1 MIVFLGIAL
10 ALVLVSIVVY
20 MLLTRKLREKYAF
33 FWIVIG
39 LVVLVLGIFPQL
51 LEGLTLALGVQVP
64 SNLLF
69 SLAIVLLLGVSLH
82 LSWEISQAE
91 DEIRRVAEE
100 TALLNTEVE
109 RLAERL
115 AELERTN
122 PATTTPVATT
132 AASANAAPTGE
143 SPAPVETADG
153 VRGHD
158 EDRAR

>member
-100 TALLNTEVE
+100 AALLNTEVE
-109 RLAERL
+109 RLSARL
-115 AELERTN
+115 DQLERGVVTAEPPSRPN
-122 PATTTPVATT
+122 ATPVVDRVPDE
-132 AASANAAPTGE
+132 PTL
-143 SPAPVETADG
+143 
-153 VRGHD
+153 
-158 EDRAR
+158 EDDSR

>member
-109 RLAERL
+109 RLSARLDALEGAGRAERVEL
-115 AELERTN
+115 PSSDEVAEG
-122 PATTTPVATT
+122 
-132 AASANAAPTGE
+132 S
-143 SPAPVETADG
+143 
-153 VRGHD
+153 RGRD
-158 EDRAR
+158 EDRSR

>member
-109 RLAERL
+109 RLSARLDLLERPERAERPSSDE
-115 AELERTN
+115 ATDGSRER
-122 PATTTPVATT
+122 
-132 AASANAAPTGE
+132 
-143 SPAPVETADG
+143 
-153 VRGHD
+153 D
-158 EDRAR
+158 EDRSR